1 MFSSG
6 KTGAARLTQERA
18 ALAWSELFRPEVY
31 RRGLALLA
39 ALELVVELLAFPQI
53 AHSRAL
59 DGGDMDKNILGA
71 VIGLNETIALLR
83 IKPLNRTRSHSSL
96 PLKISYNR
104 LRSRLDHIPILG
116 STFGELGSRPLGK
129 PASKHDQ
136 TDRWHDSPAV
146 SMA

>member
-18 ALAWSELFRPEVY
+18 ALAWTELFRAEVY

-39 ALELVVELLAFPQI
+39 ALELIVELLAFPQI
-53 AHSRAL
+53 AHPRPL
-59 DGGDMDKNILGA
+59 DGGNMDKDILGA
-71 VIGLNETIALLR
+71 VIGLDETIALLR

-96 PLKISYNR
+96 PLKRSHSR

-116 STFGELGSRPLGK
+116 STLG
-129 PASKHDQ
+129 
-136 TDRWHDSPAV
+136 
-146 SMA
+146 